1 MAELQ
6 RVPAPYA
13 QIAQRIRD
21 EIHSGTLR
29 PGERVPSVRELAA
42 EYGVSRATA
51 DKALSALRSEG
62 LVIAVTGI
70 GTQVADQV
78 PTVQTGGVRFRRML
92 SIGRATRV
100 GERSEILSAELVPA
114 PDNVAAALAIDPGAS
129 AVRRCRRFIDE
140 DGVAAISTSWLA
152 GELAE
157 AVPALLSTERIQG
170 GTIGAISA
178 ATGRQPAPGL
188 DTARARLASDDEAEA
203 LGLTQPSAVL
213 VVEARL
219 SDEDGKPLE
228 FGVDVIGPDR
238 PWSVGYDLS
247 TA

>member
-1 MAELQ
+1 
-6 RVPAPYA
+6 
-13 QIAQRIRD
+13 
-21 EIHSGTLR
+21 
-29 PGERVPSVRELAA
+29 
-42 EYGVSRATA
+42 
-51 DKALSALRSEG
+51 
-62 LVIAVTGI
+62 
-70 GTQVADQV
+70 
-78 PTVQTGGVRFRRML
+78 RRQ
-92 SIGRATRV
+92 
-100 GERSEILSAELVPA
+100 
-114 PDNVAAALAIDPGAS
+114 
-129 AVRRCRRFIDE
+129 RRFIDE

-157 AVPALLSTERIQG
+157 AVPALLSPERIQG
-170 GTIGAISA
+170 GTIGAVSA

-188 DTARARLASDDEAEA
+188 DTAKARLATTDEADA
-203 LGLTQPSAVL
+203 LGLDQPSAVL

>member
-21 EIHSGTLR
+21 EIHSGTLQ
-29 PGERVPSVRELAA
+29 PGDRVPSVRELSK

-62 LVIAVTGI
+62 LVIAVTGV

-100 GERSEILSAELVPA
+100 GERSEILSAELAPA
-114 PDNVAAALAIDPGAS
+114 PDDVAAALAIEVGAP
-129 AVRRCRRFIDE
+129 AVRRQRRFLDE
-140 DGVAAISTSWLA
+140 EGVAAISTSWLA
-152 GELAE
+152 GELAD
-157 AVPALLSTERIQG
+157 AVPALLSPERIQG
-170 GTIGAISA
+170 GTIGAVSA

-188 DTARARLASDDEAEA
+188 DTGMFARH
-203 LGLTQPSAVL
+203 SA
-213 VVEARL
+213 
-219 SDEDGKPLE
+219 
-228 FGVDVIGPDR
+228 
-238 PWSVGYDLS
+238 
-247 TA
+247 